1 MGEDIINL
9 EIITPEETVVKSEI
23 LDLYIPA
30 FYGKA
35 GILSNHLPYISLL
48 KSGEISFD
56 DVNKKKHY
64 LYIENGFLEVQGNNI
79 SIISDKVVKSE
90 DLNRDEIE
98 NRLSEVERK
107 IKSASRDEIS
117 VEKLDMLL
125 EENKKLISQKKIVEK
140 LK

>member
-48 KSGEISFD
+48 KSGEISYED
-56 DVNKKKHY
+56 LSKKEHY
-64 LYIENGFLEVQGNNI
+64 LYIENGFLEVKGNNI
-79 SIISDKVVKSE
+79 TIISDKVIKSE

-98 NRLSEVERK
+98 RELSEVDSK
-107 IKSASRDEIS
+107 IKSASRGEINA
-117 VEKLDMLL
+117 EELKLLL